1 MPGPKPKPTHLK
13 IIEGNR
19 GHRKLN
25 RNEPIPEGDLRDAPS
40 WLTTEQRAGYRYAVR
55 HAPAGLLKKLDRSV
69 LIVWVVAQSLHRN
82 ATEQVEKFGLVI
94 KSPVKGEP
102 MQNPFLSIINRQA
115 VIMLRAADHLGFTP
129 ASRSKIQLMDSA
141 SGTTKTKRGKAA
153 DPFFN

>member
-1 MPGPKPKPTHLK
+1 
-13 IIEGNR
+13 
-19 GHRKLN
+19 
-25 RNEPIPEGDLRDAPS
+25 
-40 WLTTEQRAGYRYAVR
+40 
-55 HAPAGLLKKLDRSV
+55 V